1 MLRAT
6 SPGITSQATKTI
18 TLRSQSVTR
27 ASAIRLRMKR
37 PMAAAGFGR
46 SSVTKPAWLRSK
58 WPIPVGSTPS
68 TFFVAARW

>member
-37 PMAAAGFGR
+37 PMAAAGSGY
-46 SSVTKPAWLRSK
+46 VTKPAWLRSK